1 MSGLLGL
8 EQECLITLA
17 IVLAVLIG
25 IGLVRGLLA
34 RERGAGLDE
43 GSDGQQWGG
52 GR

>member
-1 MSGLLGL
+1 MLGL
-8 EQECLITLA
+8 EGECLLTLA

-43 GSDGQQWGG
+43 GEDGRQL
-52 GR
+52 